1 LISERQ
7 IQERESRKAR
17 ILDGALN
24 VFQKQGIEKATMD
37 EIAREAGFGKATLYY
52 YYSSKEEIFSSIL
65 EAGWT
70 KIWERIEP
78 AIHDHNNSKKT
89 FLKLLTIIAKLVN
102 ENRVLY
108 EFLFSAPHSMPE
120 MLNPKQPWKNYQ
132 NRMYSVLQGLI
143 EDGISENQ
151 FPNVEPKLLLKGL
164 GGLFHGVLFLG
175 NQNEPITNAA
185 IEKFFTQFLG
195 TMSTE

>member
-1 LISERQ
+1 MISERQ
-7 IQERESRKAR
+7 IQERESRKER
-17 ILDGALN
+17 ILDGALT
-24 VFQKQGIEKATMD
+24 VFQEQGIEKATMD

-65 EAGWT
+65 EDGWT

-78 AIHDHNNSKKT
+78 AIHEHNNPKET

-102 ENRVLY
+102 EKRVLY

-120 MLNPKQPWKNYQ
+120 MLDPNQPWKKFQ
-132 NRMYSVLQGLI
+132 NRMYSVLQGLV
-143 EDGISENQ
+143 EEGISANQ
-151 FPNVEPKLLLKGL
+151 FPNVDPKLLLKGL

-175 NQNEPITNAA
+175 NQNVPITDTA

-195 TMSTE
+195 TMNTE